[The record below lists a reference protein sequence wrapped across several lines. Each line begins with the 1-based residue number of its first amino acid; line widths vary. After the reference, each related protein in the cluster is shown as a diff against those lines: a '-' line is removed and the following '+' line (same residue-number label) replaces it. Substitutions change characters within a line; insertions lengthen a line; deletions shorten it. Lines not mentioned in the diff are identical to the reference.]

1 VYSLV
6 PQSNRVAL
14 GSIRVFI
21 MSIRSSIEHPLDRS
35 DRLLTIPEIADY
47 FRLSQHALYMQ
58 RLRNQPPGNLGFRV
72 GARVLFKPEDV
83 IAWIEK
89 TQTDQA
95 RDELDW

>member
-1 VYSLV
+1 
-6 PQSNRVAL
+6 
-14 GSIRVFI
+14 